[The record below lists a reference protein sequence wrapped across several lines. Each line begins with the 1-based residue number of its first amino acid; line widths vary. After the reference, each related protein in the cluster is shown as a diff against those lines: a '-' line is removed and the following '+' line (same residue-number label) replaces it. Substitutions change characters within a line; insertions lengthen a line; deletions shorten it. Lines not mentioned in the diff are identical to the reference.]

1 MGDTLS
7 PQKHPATTGAF
18 ANGGDG
24 VEGTLRGR
32 RQLPPAW
39 RSLVIECNR
48 LAITTAST
56 TTWRP

>member
-7 PQKHPATTGAF
+7 HQTHPATTDAF

-32 RQLPPAW
+32 RPLPAAW
-39 RSLVIECNR
+39 RSLAFECNR
-48 LAITTAST
+48 LAITTDST
-56 TTWRP
+56 ITWRP